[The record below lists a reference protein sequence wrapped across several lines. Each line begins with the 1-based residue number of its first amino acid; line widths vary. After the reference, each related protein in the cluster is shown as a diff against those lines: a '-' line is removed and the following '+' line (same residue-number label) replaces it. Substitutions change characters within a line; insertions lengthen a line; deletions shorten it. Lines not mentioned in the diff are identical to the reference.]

1 MSEHLRGNVAL
12 VTGGGRGLGRGFAQA
27 LASAGSAVAV
37 TARTESQ
44 VNETVNTI
52 NDEGGRAI
60 GFPVDVTDQGGMNN
74 IINTVESKFGPIDI
88 LVNNAGVV
96 TPSGWDWEIEPDVWW
111 RSMEINLKGPYICT
125 RAILPGMISRRQG
138 RIVNIS
144 SAGAYTVH
152 PYVTSYCAAKAA
164 LSHFTRCL
172 APAVQEF
179 GISVFAYAPGY
190 VRTGVTEY
198 LSASSD
204 MPEGYTERFQQRF
217 DEGLDD
223 SMEDAVNKLI
233 FLLSGKAD
241 ALTGR
246 HISIN
251 DSEEELLSGIDTI
264 LADNLY
270 TLGILK

>member
-1 MSEHLRGNVAL
+1 MSEHLKGSVAL
-12 VTGGGRGLGRGFAQA
+12 VTGGGRGLGRGFAHA

-37 TARTESQ
+37 TARTDSQ
-44 VNETVNTI
+44 LNETVNSI
-52 NDEGGRAI
+52 NSKGGRAI
-60 GFPVDVTDQGGMNN
+60 GFPVDVTDQGGMKNV
-74 IINTVESKFGPIDI
+74 INTVETKFGPIDI

-96 TPSGWDWEIEPDVWW
+96 TPTGWDWEIEPDDWW

-125 RAILPGMISRRQG
+125 RVILPGMISRGQG

-144 SAGAYTVH
+144 SAGAYNVH

-164 LSHFTRCL
+164 LSHFTRCV
-172 APAVQEF
+172 APAAQEF

-190 VRTGVTEY
+190 VRTSVTEY

-204 MPEGYTERFQQRF
+204 MPEGYAERFQQRF

-223 SMEDAVNKLI
+223 SMESAVEKFM
-233 FLLSGKAD
+233 FLVSGTAD

-270 TLGILK
+270 TLGLLK

>member
-1 MSEHLRGNVAL
+1 M
-12 VTGGGRGLGRGFAQA
+12 
-27 LASAGSAVAV
+27 
-37 TARTESQ
+37 
-44 VNETVNTI
+44 
-52 NDEGGRAI
+52 
-60 GFPVDVTDQGGMNN
+60 
-74 IINTVESKFGPIDI
+74 
-88 LVNNAGVV
+88 
-96 TPSGWDWEIEPDVWW
+96 
-111 RSMEINLKGPYICT
+111 
-125 RAILPGMISRRQG
+125 
-138 RIVNIS
+138 
-144 SAGAYTVH
+144 H

-264 LADNLY
+264 LADDLY

>member
-1 MSEHLRGNVAL
+1 MTEHLKGSVSL

-27 LASAGSAVAV
+27 LASAGSAVAI

-44 VNETVNTI
+44 VNETVRTI
-52 NDEGGRAI
+52 NDEGGQAL
-60 GFPVDVTDQGGMNN
+60 GFAVDVTDQVGMKN
-74 IINTVESKFGPIDI
+74 IINTVETEFGPIDI

-96 TPSGWDWEIEPDVWW
+96 TPTGKDWEIEPDDWW

-144 SAGAYTVH
+144 SAGAYNAH
-152 PYVTSYCAAKAA
+152 PYGTSYCAAKAA

-172 APAVQEF
+172 AQAVQEF
-179 GISVFAYAPGY
+179 GVSVFAYAPGY
-190 VRTGVTEY
+190 VRTGITEY
-198 LSASSD
+198 LSSSSN
-204 MPEGYTERFQQRF
+204 MPEGYAEKFQQRF

-223 SMEDAVNKLI
+223 SMESAVDKLM
-233 FLLSGKAD
+233 FLVSGKAD

-246 HISIN
+246 HISLS

-264 LADNLY
+264 LAENLY
-270 TLGILK
+270 TLGLLK